1 MELNEYREMITTL
14 NTIHLHLLNGK
25 HELAQARLKLMLA
38 QFDLREAEQHHAQAS
53 LDAVE
58 PIMY

>member
-1 MELNEYREMITTL
+1 MELNEYREMITAL

-38 QFDLREAEQHHAQAS
+38 QFDLREAEQHYTQAS
-53 LDAVE
+53 MDT
-58 PIMY
+58 MGKDDY